1 MSEQESILIGTPANV
16 TVFIVDYKYTKP
28 PRQQKLPRSAKAED
42 DTVENRTFIISS
54 DPSGRDVFDIVQRLV
69 LGPKPYEGSDFRVI
83 TQQRMLDAMGLA
95 QVTSWE
101 KLDGNAPVLGVPVEP
116 DNDDA
121 NEDEEEGGGSA
132 PSDPSLN

>member
-28 PRQQKLPRSAKAED
+28 PRQQKLPRSARAKD
-42 DTVENRTFIISS
+42 DSVENRTFIISS

-69 LGPKPYEGSDFRVI
+69 LGPNPYEGSDFRVI

-95 QVTSWE
+95 QVTSGE
-101 KLDGNAPVLGVPVEP
+101 KLDGKAPVLGVPVEP
-116 DNDDA
+116 EDD
-121 NEDEEEGGGSA
+121 
-132 PSDPSLN
+132 SDPEDGEGEGEPPVSNLN